1 MGSTGGRTVNALR
14 DRDIIGLSLAY
25 SFEQAT
31 KVRRLPKHTPLRAG
45 DTIAVP

>member
-1 MGSTGGRTVNALR
+1 MGLSLMGPAFTESRL
-14 DRDIIGLSLAY
+14 LSLAY